1 MNLSRW
7 PQYALLLLSAIYR
20 LDLFLFS
27 ILLYSSKYSIVF
39 SSLRSTFSI
48 LIFYP
53 FSFTVLFFN
62 NSKSLLHIL
71 IM

>member
-1 MNLSRW
+1 MNLSHW

-27 ILLYSSKYSIVF
+27 ILLYSSKYSIEF

-48 LIFYP
+48 LIFSP
-53 FSFTVLFFN
+53 FSFLFYF
-62 NSKSLLHIL
+62 
-71 IM
+71 